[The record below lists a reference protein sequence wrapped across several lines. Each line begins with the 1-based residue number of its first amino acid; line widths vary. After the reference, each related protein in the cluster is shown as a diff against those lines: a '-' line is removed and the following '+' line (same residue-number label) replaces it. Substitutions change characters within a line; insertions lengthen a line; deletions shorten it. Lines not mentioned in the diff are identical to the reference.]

1 MHHAPALTLALQ
13 TDPFWRSSLRAGG
26 LTGLLVVLGW
36 LAWHS
41 VDHSSTHSL
50 PDWPMLALAVVAALP
65 SLYLLMRSRTELP
78 PATLCWLPTQGLWL
92 LQPSPADASG
102 TPSLGRL
109 DCMLAGQHWLLL
121 RHGGPHLP
129 TTWIP
134 VSRRAHQADWHAL
147 CCAVFSPG
155 TSPPPTPPQADE

>member
-13 TDPFWRSSLRAGG
+13 TDPLWRRNLRAGSVV
-26 LTGLLVVLGW
+26 GLLVVLGW

-41 VDHSSTHSL
+41 VGSRNSL
-50 PDWPMLALAVVAALP
+50 PDWPMLAVATVSALAP
-65 SLYLLMRSRTELP
+65 LYLLMRSGAERP
-78 PATLCWLPTQGLWL
+78 PATLCWLPAQGLWRL
-92 LQPSPADASG
+92 LPSPTDASG
-102 TPSLGRL
+102 TPQPGRL
-109 DCMLAGQHWLLL
+109 DCMVAGQDWLLL
-121 RHGGPHLP
+121 RHREPQGP

-155 TSPPPTPPQADE
+155 TSPPPTLPQADE

>member
-1 MHHAPALTLALQ
+1 MHHAPALSLALQ

-36 LAWHS
+36 LAWHGL
-41 VDHSSTHSL
+41 HSGP
-50 PDWPMLALAVVAALP
+50 PDGPMLGVATASALP
-65 SLYLLMRSRTELP
+65 SLYLLVRSRAESAQP
-78 PATLCWLPTQGLWL
+78 PATLCWLPAQGLWL
-92 LQPSPADASG
+92 LRLSTPEASSPHL
-102 TPSLGRL
+102 PGRL

-155 TSPPPTPPQADE
+155 TRPPPTPPQADE

>member
-1 MHHAPALTLALQ
+1 MHQAPALSLTLQ

-36 LAWHS
+36 LAWHGL
-41 VDHSSTHSL
+41 HSGR
-50 PDWPMLALAVVAALP
+50 PDGLMLVVATVSALP
-65 SLYLLMRSRTELP
+65 SLYLLVRSRAASARP
-78 PATLCWLPTQGLWL
+78 PATLCWLPAQGLWL
-92 LQPSPADASG
+92 LRLSTPEASSPC
-102 TPSLGRL
+102 PPGRL

-121 RHGGPHLP
+121 RHGGPRLP

-134 VSRRAHQADWHAL
+134 VSHRAHQADWHAL

-155 TSPPPTPPQADE
+155 TRPPPTPPQADE